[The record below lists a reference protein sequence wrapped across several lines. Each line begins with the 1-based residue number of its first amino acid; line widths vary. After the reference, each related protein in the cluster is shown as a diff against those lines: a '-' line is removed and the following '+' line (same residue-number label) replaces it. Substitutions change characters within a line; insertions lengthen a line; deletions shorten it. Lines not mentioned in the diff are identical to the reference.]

1 MILQALML
9 PLALMAQPQQQGQRV
24 PPVAQAQLTLQADGA
39 KKLGYMPIRADL
51 SETKPAGVTKE
62 PSYVGK
68 PRYAVI
74 KLGTGPKADHVA
86 VVDEP
91 TGGEFKMYF
100 DANGNGDLT
109 DDGDGKWVKKNEAQG
124 RTVYGV
130 NSAVAKVTYAGRNN
144 QPETTAD
151 YGLAIYRIVAATPTN
166 YLLYYREAARV
177 GEIKLGEKTYKV
189 TLAENDADGV
199 FNKRIND
206 DGKPVNMRGELLPET
221 IKQNAVWLILEG
233 DDKKAQRLD
242 ARAPF
247 TLDGKVYEARI
258 GANGERL
265 ALVASERP
273 PQKIAVAAARKPLL
287 AVGMPAPD
295 FTVYTLDGKPIK
307 LSDLKGKIVV
317 MDFWATWCGPCMQ
330 TMPHIEKT
338 WQKLKGRDDVTVLGV
353 CVWDEKAAYEKWV
366 PANQAKF
373 SFPLVFD
380 PAAKDNPNSIASK
393 LYNVSGIPTTY
404 IIDKDGKIAASFVG
418 SKDIPEGVDPALKKL
433 GLPIE

>member
-1 MILQALML
+1 MVLLQALIL
-9 PLALMAQPQQQGQRV
+9 PLAVLAQQQGQRV
-24 PPVAQAQLTLQADGA
+24 QPVAQAQLTSKIDGA
-39 KKLGYMPIRADL
+39 KALGYFPVR
-51 SETKPAGVTKE
+51 SELTDTKPEGVTKE
-62 PSYVGK
+62 PTYAGK

-74 KLGTGPKADHVA
+74 KLGSGPKAAHVA
-86 VVDEP
+86 ALDEP
-91 TGGEFKMYF
+91 AGGEFKLYF

-130 NSAVAKVTYAGRNN
+130 NSFVTKVSYAGRNG
-144 QPETTAD
+144 QETTAD
-151 YGLAIYRIVAATPTN
+151 YGVGLYRIVSASADS
-166 YLLYYREAARV
+166 LLYYRETARV
-177 GEIKLGEKTYKV
+177 GELTLGDKTYKV
-189 TLAENDADGV
+189 TLAENDADGLYG
-199 FNKRIND
+199 KRIND
-206 DGKPVNMRGELLPET
+206 DGKPVTMRGELLPET
-221 IKQNAVWLILEG
+221 TKQNPVWLDLALG
-233 DDKKAQRLD
+233 DKKLPRLD

-247 TLDGKVYEARI
+247 ELEGKVYEARI
-258 GANGERL
+258 SPNGERL
-265 ALVASERP
+265 GLVPSERKA
-273 PQKIAVAAARKPLL
+273 QKIRVAAERKPLL
-287 AVGMPAPD
+287 AVGSVAPD
-295 FTVYTLDGKPIK
+295 FTVQTLDGKSLK
-307 LSDLKGKIVV
+307 LSDLKGKVVV

-353 CVWDEKAAYEKWV
+353 CVWDDKAAYAKWV
-366 PANQAKF
+366 PENMAKF

-380 PAAKDNPNSIASK
+380 PAAKDNASSIASK